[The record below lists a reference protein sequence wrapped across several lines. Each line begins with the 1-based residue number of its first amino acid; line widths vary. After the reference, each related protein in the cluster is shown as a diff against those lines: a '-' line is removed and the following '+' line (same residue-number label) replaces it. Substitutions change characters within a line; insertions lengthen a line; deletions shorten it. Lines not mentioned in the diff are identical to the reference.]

1 MNAEL
6 GHYMVN
12 SNTYKTIIKAM
23 WPFFH
28 QIASKNEKKS
38 ESQN

>member
-23 WPFFH
+23 
-28 QIASKNEKKS
+28 
-38 ESQN
+38 